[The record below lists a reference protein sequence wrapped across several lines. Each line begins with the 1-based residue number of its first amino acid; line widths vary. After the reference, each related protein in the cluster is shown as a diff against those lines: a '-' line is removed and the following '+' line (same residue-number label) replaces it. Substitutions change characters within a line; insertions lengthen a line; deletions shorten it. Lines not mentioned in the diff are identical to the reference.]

1 MELQSPRT
9 PSPSQGTR
17 APLEEEKI
25 FVVDQA
31 ASEDLA
37 AMFSS
42 PEDKSRRDPS
52 GDEHGSPSDRKDS
65 AAPGKARSMRL
76 PRNLSARLLV
86 SAAVVIGLGAV
97 ALGVSLRP
105 SAENAAKTTTAPLP
119 PRVVHPVSLPEH
131 QEDVTF
137 LFSAHSVERTDLLT
151 MTLKIRLV
159 GPGTAEA
166 LKDLSVALRQEIYD
180 YLMRQT
186 PNKNAYR
193 DWGRIVEGP
202 LLAYLK
208 DRFPKMGIASLA
220 LVDLQRI

>member
-1 MELQSPRT
+1 
-9 PSPSQGTR
+9 
-17 APLEEEKI
+17 
-25 FVVDQA
+25 
-31 ASEDLA
+31 
-37 AMFSS
+37 
-42 PEDKSRRDPS
+42 
-52 GDEHGSPSDRKDS
+52 
-65 AAPGKARSMRL
+65 
-76 PRNLSARLLV
+76 
-86 SAAVVIGLGAV
+86 
-97 ALGVSLRP
+97 
-105 SAENAAKTTTAPLP
+105 
-119 PRVVHPVSLPEH
+119 
-131 QEDVTF
+131 
-137 LFSAHSVERTDLLT
+137 